1 MTESENHK
9 ESRCEQLLAERLD
22 DFKKRWPEME
32 NEKGYVDGMPQF
44 GVFEWNVIHDL
55 VYAAFQVGFEN
66 GWEDRHRIPTP
77 PNQEAKP

>member
-1 MTESENHK
+1 
-9 ESRCEQLLAERLD
+9 
-22 DFKKRWPEME
+22 ME

>member
-1 MTESENHK
+1 
-9 ESRCEQLLAERLD
+9 
-22 DFKKRWPEME
+22 ME

-55 VYAAFQVGFEN
+55 AYAAFQIGFEN
-66 GWEDRHRIPTP
+66 GWEDRHQIPTP